1 MAQEEKDYK
10 HGEFIIKQGDE
21 SHGFYILLS
30 GAVEVLI
37 LAAGIGLF
45 GYQESLAVP
54 YAETSLAVE
63 FTGAVV
69 LMVAAVIALIAS
81 LATRRSQGQSF

>member
-1 MAQEEKDYK
+1 MQLLRAAAPRSQVPQTSPRFCSPPPPS
-10 HGEFIIKQGDE
+10 GL
-21 SHGFYILLS
+21 LLS
-30 GAVEVLI
+30 
-37 LAAGIGLF
+37 AGTGLF

-69 LMVAAVIALIAS
+69 LMVAAVIAL
-81 LATRRSQGQSF
+81 LATRRSRGQSF